1 MKLSTIL
8 DHIDS
13 GHMALPQFQRGYV
26 WNREQVRGL
35 MASLYRG
42 YPVGGFLVWATASE
56 GAEARGD
63 TELAPGI
70 VKLLLDGQQRVT
82 SLYGIIRGRTPK
94 FFDGNERSFAGLHFN
109 VETET
114 FEFYAPTRMADD
126 PTWISV
132 SEHMQKGLAPWMEAV
147 QAKIEPADLPRY
159 IARLSRLEGI
169 KEREFHIE
177 DVTGEDKTVDV
188 VVDIFNRV
196 NSGGTKLSKGDLALA
211 RICGAWSG
219 ARDELK
225 RVLGKWKQHGYDFS
239 LDWLLRNITAC
250 LTGQAMFSGLKDV
263 STNQFADGLRRAE
276 SAIDTLLNTVGSRLG
291 LDHDRVLGGRGAF
304 PVMSRYLDQ
313 LGRAPTAAEQG
324 QLLFWYMHA
333 LMWGRFAGSTE
344 TVLNQDLEALTQA
357 GLDGL
362 MRNLRAMRGDLA
374 VRPEDFSGWSLGARF
389 YPVLYLLTR
398 TQGARD
404 LGTGLQLASGMLGKL
419 SRLEVHHIFPKA
431 KLYEH
436 DYRRPQV
443 NAIANFCF
451 LSQQTNLKISNRN
464 PAKYLAEVG
473 ETQPGA
479 LESQWIP
486 TDPELWE
493 LENYPAFLQA
503 RRQHLSA
510 AANALLER
518 LLQTAVEPVEP
529 GPGPE
534 PMAPEAATILPPEV
548 DDDVQALTVWLESL
562 GYVAPERDYVVTDP
576 VDGTELTMVD
586 AAWPTGIAGGYTQ
599 PIALLLEP
607 DADAEAVLGEAG
619 YRFFVRV
626 EHLREWIDSTAG
638 LEVAEPLAG

>member
-35 MASLYRG
+35 MSSLYRG

-56 GAEARGD
+56 SAEARGGI
-63 TELAPGI
+63 ELPPGV

-82 SLYGIIRGRTPK
+82 SLYGILRGNPPK
-94 FFDGNERSFAGLHFN
+94 FFDGNERSFMGLHFN
-109 VETET
+109 VETEA

-132 SEHMQKGLAPWMEAV
+132 TEHMQRGLAAWMESV
-147 QAKIEPADLPRY
+147 QESINASNLPRY
-159 IARLSRLEGI
+159 VARLSRLEGM

-177 DVTGEDKTVDV
+177 EVTGADKTVDV

-211 RICGAWSG
+211 RICGAWPG
-219 ARDELK
+219 ARGELK
-225 RVLGKWKQHGYDFS
+225 RLLSKWKDHGYNFS
-239 LDWLLRNITAC
+239 LDWLMRNVTAI

-263 STNQFADGLRRAE
+263 SPSHFADGLARAE
-276 SAIDTLLNTVGSRLG
+276 KAIDVLLNTVAGRLG

-344 TVLNQDLEALTQA
+344 TVLNQDLESLAA
-357 GLDGL
+357 DGLDGVV
-362 MRNLRAMRGDLA
+362 RNLRAVRGDLT
-374 VRPEDFSGWSLGARF
+374 VRPEDFTGWSLGARF
-389 YPVLYLLTR
+389 YPVLYVLTR

-404 LGTGLQLASGMLGKL
+404 LGTGLELAAGMLGKL

-436 DYRRPQV
+436 NYSRPQV

-451 LSQQTNLKISNRN
+451 LSQQSNLKISNRD
-464 PAKYLAEVG
+464 PVAYLADIAEA
-473 ETQPGA
+473 QPGA

-486 TDPELWE
+486 TDPELWR
-493 LENYPAFLQA
+493 LDNYAAFLQS
-503 RRQHLSA
+503 RRQHLSTVT
-510 AANALLER
+510 NALLER
-518 LLQTAVEPVEP
+518 LLQGGVAPAELAPTSTVSPDAVTL
-529 GPGPE
+529 
-534 PMAPEAATILPPEV
+534 MPPDEH
-548 DDDVQALTVWLESL
+548 DDMDALTNWLESL
-562 GYVAPERDYVVTDP
+562 GFVAPERDYLVTDP
-576 VDGTELTMVD
+576 VDGRDLTVVD

-607 DADAEAVLGEAG
+607 DVDAESVLGEAG
-619 YRFFVRV
+619 YRFFVRLKD
-626 EHLREWIDSTAG
+626 LREWIETTAG
-638 LEVAEPLAG
+638 LETAEPLAG